1 MNSSRTKRLNLSHL
15 SFSLI
20 FTTLLFV
27 ICNALVLEKISK
39 WFPMGGGL
47 DYAGLS
53 AFLVFGLCLFIAVF
67 ILLAHRWTIKP
78 VAIFFIIS
86 SAAATYFIAK
96 YDVAIDRTMVM
107 NTLNTDPT
115 EAGGFLSIQMLPYA
129 FFLILLPVL
138 FVFKTDI
145 SFKSPLRYLGS
156 SLLVF
161 ILSLGIGLGMI
172 YLKYNSIHR
181 AANLSNKY
189 IIHMLVP
196 VNIIRSLASV
206 AQRSIQASYRENRQ
220 PVVITGQV
228 TKQEDLVVVLVIGE
242 SSRKKNFSLYG
253 YERNTNPVL
262 SQYNDLHLLTGK
274 AKIGTTLLALPQIL
288 EKDDIKLPA
297 ITSKLG
303 IDTACYV
310 NFTLYD
316 NCDSVGE
323 IKVSDCGHDGH
334 CYDEDVIP
342 LLASNLS
349 SYKSGYRFIIL
360 HAGGG
365 SHGPKYTDRYPPEFQ
380 QFNPQCLDP
389 DVMNQ
394 CSREQLY
401 NSYDN
406 TILYVDYVLGKTI
419 ATLDNS
425 GVPYVFIYLSDHGE
439 SLMENGRIFHGM
451 PPGISLPPEQA
462 EVPLIVKST
471 IPISVSRREEYRQ
484 QDVFDT
490 ILSLFSIQTETL
502 DTERVF
508 IQKQL

>member
-1 MNSSRTKRLNLSHL
+1 MNGSKTKRLKLSHL

-20 FTTLLFV
+20 FTTLLYV
-27 ICNALVLEKISK
+27 ACNIIVLEKISR
-39 WFPMGGGL
+39 WFPMGDGI

-53 AFLVFGLCLFIAVF
+53 AFLIFGLCLFIAVF
-67 ILLAHRWTIKP
+67 IVLAHRWTIKP
-78 VAIFFIIS
+78 LAIFFIVS

-115 EAGGFLSIQMLPYA
+115 EAGGFLSIQMIPYA

-138 FVFKTDI
+138 FIFKTDI
-145 SFKSPLRYLGS
+145 SFKNPLRYLAS
-156 SLLVF
+156 SLLVL
-161 ILSLGIGLGMI
+161 ILSLGIGVGMV

-206 AQRSIQASYRENRQ
+206 AQRAIQASYRENRQ

-228 TKQEDLVVVLVIGE
+228 TKQEDLVVVLVVGE
-242 SSRKKNFSLYG
+242 SSRKKSFSLYG
-253 YERNTNPVL
+253 YEKNTNPVL
-262 SQYNDLHLLTGK
+262 AQHEGLHLLTAK
-274 AKIGTTLLALPQIL
+274 ATIGTTLLALPQIL

-297 ITSKLG
+297 FTSAMG

-316 NCDSVGE
+316 NCESVGE
-323 IKVSDCGHDGH
+323 IKASNCGHEGH

-342 LLASNLS
+342 LLSSNLK

-389 DVMNQ
+389 DVVNQ
-394 CSREQLY
+394 CTLEQLY

-406 TILYVDYVLGKTI
+406 TILYVDYVLGKVI
-419 ATLDNS
+419 DELDQS
-425 GVPYVFIYLSDHGE
+425 GLPYVFMYLSDHGE

-451 PPGISLPPEQA
+451 PPGIALPPEQA
-462 EVPLIVKST
+462 EVPLIVKSS
-471 IPISVSRREEYRQ
+471 IPISVLKRDEYRQ

-490 ILSLFSIQTETL
+490 ILNLFSIESVTL
-502 DTERVF
+502 DKERVF
-508 IQKQL
+508 IQKKI